1 MKEDKILVECQCGS
15 EGITVEH
22 FDDEIYLSFWV
33 DTWYAEQKSF
43 LEEILKRIKIAWTI
57 LRKGM
62 YLYQEIILTKDEA
75 NRLYEYLGKVTEQK
89 SNS

>member
-43 LEEILKRIKIAWTI
+43 LDEILKRLKIAWTI

>member
-1 MKEDKILVECQCGS
+1 MNKDGIIVECKCGS

-22 FDDEIYLSFWV
+22 FDDEIYLSFWI

-43 LEEILKRIKIAWTI
+43 LEEILKRLKIAWTI

-62 YLYQEIILTKDEA
+62 FLYQEIILTKDEA
-75 NRLYEYLGKVTEQK
+75 KRLYEYLGKVTEQK
-89 SNS
+89 INS